1 MDEDSV
7 LLFLGK
13 MILGITIGTLVILG
27 IMFIMYQNN
36 FPLKVKYYENDIEI
50 PAIEYHNEIYLK
62 KGE

>member
-7 LLFLGK
+7 SLFVGK
-13 MILGITIGTLVILG
+13 MILGIKIGILVILG
-27 IMFIMYQNN
+27 IMFIMYQDN